1 MLLLKYYTTGVEN
14 EKISRHIS
22 NLIYYC
28 PMHEDYELKD
38 ASCQSKI
45 IVKAICNLHEG
56 ASYWAMLVH
65 MKIADRNSL
74 TCLERGVLA
83 RQ

>member
-1 MLLLKYYTTGVEN
+1 MLLLKHYTTGVEN

-38 ASCQSKI
+38 ASCQSRI

-56 ASYWAMLVH
+56 AS
-65 MKIADRNSL
+65 
-74 TCLERGVLA
+74 
-83 RQ
+83 